1 MQPGA
6 KITRMP
12 EPSGERS
19 RKSQFAM
26 RHFTVQEV
34 ASLWNL
40 SDDIVRELFE
50 REPGV
55 LVIGRDRSTRKRR
68 YLTLRIP
75 QDVVESEFIGQR
87 QRP

>member
-12 EPSGERS
+12 DLSGNVE
-19 RKSQFAM
+19 KSQFAM

-75 QDVVESEFIGQR
+75 QDVVERVYRQR

>member
-1 MQPGA
+1 
-6 KITRMP
+6 MP
-12 EPSGERS
+12 DLSGNVE
-19 RKSQFAM
+19 KSQFAM

-75 QDVVESEFIGQR
+75 QDVVERVYRQR

>member
-1 MQPGA
+1 MQTGA

-12 EPSGERS
+12 DPSGTDE
-19 RKSQFAM
+19 KSQFAM
-26 RHFTVQEV
+26 RHFTVQEI

-75 QDVVESEFIGQR
+75 QDVVERVYRRR